1 MFLCRAGSSLQLLAP
16 VQTTPF
22 ITGILGTPLGEDAN
36 GRKVGGGGITCF
48 GSNSICEAI
57 GVGTATIAQTRQWSL
72 TDAVGTS
79 SAFFAEVLQNLFH
92 RWRQDPAEPSVL
104 MASEVDT
111 IQHWIRRKLPIELS
125 DAGLERLRLYGC
137 LSPAA
142 RSLLQSTLS
151 ELQELVPRYQYWPV
165 LDPQPG
171 QPSEP
176 NSFADGGNLEN
187 TGVAALLAYSDI
199 DSIIAFVNPAV
210 PLQPGAYG
218 VADGHG
224 GFVPGTAIVIDD
236 SIPPLF
242 GYQPYGTGKPG
253 KEGYVPYDRGD
264 LGRHAMFANNQV
276 FDQAAFPAL
285 LQGLWEAG
293 GRESHA
299 FPAVFSQRLTALPNE
314 WFGIKAAREVTVVW
328 NYLGFVGKWAELF
341 DHNRPVQAIIE
352 AEQATNAFPHY
363 STIMT
368 NLSAT
373 QINLLANLTAWSVN
387 EAEGS
392 RAFSQLFRT
401 QAE

>member
-1 MFLCRAGSSLQLLAP
+1 MFLTEPGSTLQMLAP
-16 VQTTPF
+16 VQMTPF
-22 ITGILGTPLGEDAN
+22 ITGILGTPTGEDTN
-36 GRKVGGGGITCF
+36 GRKVGGGGITSF
-48 GSNSICEAI
+48 GSNSTCEAI
-57 GVGTATIAQTRQWSL
+57 DVSTATIAQTRQWSL

-92 RWRQDPAEPSVL
+92 RWRRDPAEPAAL
-104 MASEVDT
+104 MASEADT
-111 IQHWIRRKLPIELS
+111 IRHWIRRKLPIELR
-125 DAGLERLRLYGC
+125 DGGIDWLRLHGRP
-137 LSPAA
+137 SPAA
-142 RSLLQSTLS
+142 QSLLQSALS

-176 NSFADGGNLEN
+176 NRFADGGNLEN
-187 TGVAALLAYSDI
+187 TGIAALLAYSDI
-199 DSIIAFVNPAV
+199 DSIIAFVNPSV

-218 VADGHG
+218 VVDWHG
-224 GFVPGTAIVIDD
+224 GFIPGTAIVIDD

-242 GYQPYGTGKPG
+242 GYQTYGTGKPG
-253 KEGYVPYDRGD
+253 NEGYVPYDKAAP
-264 LGRHAMFANNQV
+264 GRHAMFANNQV

-314 WFGIKAAREVTVVW
+314 WFGITAARKVTVVW

-352 AEQATNAFPHY
+352 TERAANAFPNY
-363 STIMT
+363 STLMT
-368 NLSAT
+368 NLSTT

-392 RAFSQLFRT
+392 RAFSQLFGAR
-401 QAE
+401 AD